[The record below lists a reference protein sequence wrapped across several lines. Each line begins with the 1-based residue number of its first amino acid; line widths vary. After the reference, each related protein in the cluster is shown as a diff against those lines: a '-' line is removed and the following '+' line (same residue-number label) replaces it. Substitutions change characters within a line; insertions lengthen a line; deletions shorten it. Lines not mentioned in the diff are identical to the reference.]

1 MRHANPEAVTILLS
15 AFPDMTAAARA
26 IVLQADEIVLRM
38 MDLSVLSDS
47 LRNDLPSELFTIA

>member
-1 MRHANPEAVTILLS
+1 
-15 AFPDMTAAARA
+15 MTAAARA